1 MRWRSDRTWMRST
14 HGCACHR
21 TTRRNTSQV
30 RARHR
35 ARARAGST
43 RDGKIAR
50 SPARYRAPGT
60 SGLAEFE
67 RARMDEARVCDNLSG
82 GPAGAGRGRP
92 SPAEKC
98 AQHRTPRIVTTLYT
112 LNGAAGELG
121 VLVPLETA
129 QCVSLGRLPAP
140 GTRAR
145 CRCGHGKIKTR
156 VFSDPSP
163 NPRSSRSA
171 RALSSNRRGKLPP
184 KLDNLSTFAESPAAG
199 AGRSWQRKWQR
210 AGSGPFSWL
219 S

>member
-67 RARMDEARVCDNLSG
+67 RARMGEARVCDNLSG

-140 GTRAR
+140 GTRPR
-145 CRCGHGKIKTR
+145 CRCGHGTIKTR
-156 VFSDPSP
+156 VVRDPAMSSAILHP
-163 NPRSSRSA
+163 THTLALPAPRA
-171 RALSSNRRGKLPP
+171 HFQAIGKV
-184 KLDNLSTFAESPAAG
+184 ACESLGGKELVPAVN
-199 AGRSWQRKWQR
+199 
-210 AGSGPFSWL
+210 
-219 S
+219 

>member
-140 GTRAR
+140 GTRPR
-145 CRCGHGKIKTR
+145 CRCGHGTIKTR
-156 VFSDPSP
+156 VVRDPAMSSAILHP
-163 NPRSSRSA
+163 THALPAPRP
-171 RALSSNRRGKLPP
+171 RAHFQAIG
-184 KLDNLSTFAESPAAG
+184 AESCLLRNFPTT
-199 AGRSWQRKWQR
+199 
-210 AGSGPFSWL
+210 GSNNRTIVPKQAIR
-219 S
+219 

>member
-1 MRWRSDRTWMRST
+1 MRST

-140 GTRAR
+140 GTRPR
-145 CRCGHGKIKTR
+145 CRCGHGTIKTR
-156 VFSDPSP
+156 VVRDPAMDSAILHPTHTLPLPARRAFQAIGKLP
-163 NPRSSRSA
+163 NAKS
-171 RALSSNRRGKLPP
+171 RRGKQ
-184 KLDNLSTFAESPAAG
+184 
-199 AGRSWQRKWQR
+199 RRRKWQR

>member
-1 MRWRSDRTWMRST
+1 MRST

-67 RARMDEARVCDNLSG
+67 RARMGEARVCDNLSG

-140 GTRAR
+140 GTRPR
-145 CRCGHGKIKTR
+145 CRCGHGTIKTR
-156 VFSDPSP
+156 VVRDPAMSSAILHP
-163 NPRSSRSA
+163 THALPAPRNPRSSRPA
-171 RALSSNRRGKLPP
+171 HFQAIG
-184 KLDNLSTFAESPAAG
+184 AESCL
-199 AGRSWQRKWQR
+199 RN
-210 AGSGPFSWL
+210 
-219 S
+219 